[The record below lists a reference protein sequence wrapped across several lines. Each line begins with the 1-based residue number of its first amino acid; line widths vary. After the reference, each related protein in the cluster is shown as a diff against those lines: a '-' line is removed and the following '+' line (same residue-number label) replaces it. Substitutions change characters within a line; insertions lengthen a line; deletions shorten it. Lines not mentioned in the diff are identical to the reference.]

1 MRFMTNFT
9 PVIKVILWIMAVISL
24 VGLVVGIMVL
34 AGVRLEV
41 TTGQAT
47 LLISVCSLTLIVS
60 IVFNT
65 IHYKVDATH
74 LRLNI
79 LFVDMLSGRI
89 RLDKILNIVIDD
101 GKMYISY
108 LWQGQDPVIALIAIN
123 PKKYDEFKELLI
135 SRNKNIVF
143 YDNKHGTTDSEQQYT

>member
-1 MRFMTNFT
+1 MRFMANFT
-9 PVIKVILWIMAVISL
+9 PVIRVILFIMAAISL
-24 VGLVVGIMVL
+24 AGLILGIVVF
-34 AGVRLEV
+34 AGVPLEV

-60 IVFNT
+60 ILFTT

-79 LFVDMLSGRI
+79 AFIDMLSGRI
-89 RLDKILNIVIDD
+89 RLDKILNIVIDN

-123 PKKYDEFKELLI
+123 PKRYDKFKELLM

-143 YDNKHGTTDSEQQYT
+143 YENKDNGTTDSEQQ